1 MKYIKL
7 YLYVDIYINIY
18 IDRYI
23 TYDYMSKTVKHG
35 FWISKTIYAKI

>member
-1 MKYIKL
+1 MYI
-7 YLYVDIYINIY
+7 Y
-18 IDRYI
+18 RYI